1 MNFHKYSQKITIIA
15 AVVWFVLALCA
26 RFGVLPLTLS
36 FLYIYFGALV
46 CALGLQN
53 LIILNI
59 AARNNSLPDKIKHY
73 EERFGTKYGLIYYVV
88 LSVLSFLIIGIIV
101 IICGFVL

>member
-1 MNFHKYSQKITIIA
+1 
-15 AVVWFVLALCA
+15 
-26 RFGVLPLTLS
+26 
-36 FLYIYFGALV
+36 
-46 CALGLQN
+46 

-101 IICGFVL
+101 MICGFVL